1 MTRAIAS
8 LTLAALS
15 YSVMQMMVQPAL
27 PAIQASLGADPATTA
42 WVISAFLLST
52 TVATPILGRL
62 GDLFGKERV
71 LVVALVVFAAG
82 GVVGALAPSMGALV
96 VARVLQ
102 GVGGAVFPLAYG
114 LARDVLPRERV
125 PLAIA
130 VIAGSFGVGGSC
142 GLVLAGPLVDRFSWH
157 AIFVVGLVLPAI
169 SIVCVR
175 RWVPPSPA
183 RERVQLDWVG
193 ALGLTGGLV
202 ALLMAVS
209 NGRAWGWGSPRL
221 LALAAVGAAAL
232 AAWGRWELARRDPLI
247 DLRLLARRSI
257 WPVNAVGVLVGFGMY
272 ANGYL
277 VPQFVQVDP
286 DRAGFGFAATV
297 TGTSMFMLPALLAG
311 LLAGAWAGL
320 LARRFGSKL
329 PLLCGT
335 ALMVVGYVGLAA
347 WHGAALPFV
356 VMTTLA
362 HGFGLNLAYTAMS
375 TLIVR
380 AAPAEQVGEASGMNT
395 MLRTVGGALGS
406 QIVGAVIASGV
417 DASGVAS
424 EVGFTACFVTL
435 AALLAVASGLGL
447 LVPRD
452 RHPAAPPAAV
462 APPKVVA
469 DA

>member
-1 MTRAIAS
+1 MTRAIVS

-27 PAIQASLGADPATTA
+27 PAIQAELGADPAATA

-62 GDLFGKERV
+62 GDMFGKERV
-71 LVVALVVFAAG
+71 LIVALLVFAAG
-82 GVVGALAPSMGALV
+82 GVVGAFAPSMGALV
-96 VARVLQ
+96 LARALQ

-114 LARDVLPRERV
+114 LARDVLPQDRV

-130 VIAGSFGVGGSC
+130 VIAGSFSVGGSL
-142 GLVLAGPLVDRFSWH
+142 GLILCGPLVDRFSWH
-157 AIFVVGLVLPAI
+157 AIFVVGLVLPAV
-169 SIVCVR
+169 SIACVR
-175 RWVPPSPA
+175 AWVPPSPA
-183 RERVQLDWVG
+183 RERVQLDWLG

-209 NGRAWGWGSPRL
+209 NGRTWGWGSPRL
-221 LALAAVGAAAL
+221 LALAALGVAVL
-232 AAWGRWELARRDPLI
+232 AAWGRWELGRRAPLI
-247 DLRLLARRSI
+247 DLRLLARRAI

-286 DRAGFGFAATV
+286 ARAGFGFGASV
-297 TGTSMFMLPALLAG
+297 TGTSMFMLPALLGG
-311 LLAGAWAGL
+311 LLAGTWAGL

-335 ALMVVGYVGLAA
+335 ALMVVGYVGLAC
-347 WHGAALPFV
+347 WHGATVPFV
-356 VMTTLA
+356 VMTTIA
-362 HGFGLNLAYTAMS
+362 HGVGLNLAYTAMS

-406 QIVGAVIASGV
+406 QVVGAVIAGGV
-417 DASGVAS
+417 GVSGVAS
-424 EVGFTACFVTL
+424 EVGFTACFVLL
-435 AALLAVASGLGL
+435 AALLAVASAIGL
-447 LVPRD
+447 LIPRD
-452 RHPAAPPAAV
+452 RAPAAAPVAA
-462 APPKVVA
+462 PKVVA